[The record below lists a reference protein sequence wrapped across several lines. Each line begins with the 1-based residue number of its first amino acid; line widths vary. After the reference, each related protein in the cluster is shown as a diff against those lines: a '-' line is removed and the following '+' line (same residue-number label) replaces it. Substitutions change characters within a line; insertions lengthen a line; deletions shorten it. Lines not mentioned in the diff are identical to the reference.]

1 MNLEDIGW
9 ARYASQTTPDP
20 SDGRVTSAC
29 GRVPSPCGR
38 VALVHRDHFIVWT
51 TQGEVTATISGH
63 LRHMDSDPPCVGD
76 WVVLRDGSVI
86 SQVLPRRTQL
96 SRKEPGKRLREQVL
110 AANMDLLF
118 VVSGLDRDYNPRR
131 LERYLVLAYE
141 SGARPIILLNKA
153 DLRGDLPDVVR
164 LTERHAPGVPVL
176 PVSALTQWGLD
187 AIARHV
193 EPGETAALLGS
204 SGAGKSTIVNALL
217 GETRQRTTAVRDED
231 SKGRHTTTHRELIRM
246 PGNWLLMDLPGLR
259 ELQLWADPERID
271 TAFADIVELAQQ
283 CKFRDCAHNEEPGC
297 AVRDATLDSAR
308 LRSYRKLQK
317 ELNHLELQ
325 TDIHRAREVRKQ
337 WNAIEKDMRRHP
349 KRTF

>member
-1 MNLEDIGW
+1 MNLEEIGW
-9 ARYASQTTPDP
+9 ARYALQTTAQTSPDP
-20 SDGRVTSAC
+20 SC
-29 GRVPSPCGR
+29 GQVASSSGR
-38 VALVHRDHFIVWT
+38 VALVHRNHFIVWT
-51 TQGEVTATISGH
+51 ADGEVTATISGH
-63 LRHMDSDPPCVGD
+63 LRHLESDPPCVGD
-76 WVVLRDGSVI
+76 WVTLRDSSVI
-86 SQVLPRRTQL
+86 SQVFPRRTQL

-131 LERYLVLAYE
+131 LERYLVFAYE
-141 SGARPIILLNKA
+141 SGARPVILLNKA
-153 DLRGDLPDVVR
+153 DLRSDLADIVR
-164 LTERHAPGVPVL
+164 HTQRHAPGVPVL
-176 PVSALTQWGLD
+176 ALSALTNSGLD

-204 SGAGKSTIVNALL
+204 SGAGKSTIVNAML
-217 GETRQRTTAVRDED
+217 GETRQRTTAVRDQD

-271 TAFADIVELAQQ
+271 TAFADFSDLAQQ

-297 AVRDATLDSAR
+297 AVRDAALDPAR

-325 TDIHRAREVRKQ
+325 TDIHRARELRKK

>member
-1 MNLEDIGW
+1 MKIEETDW
-9 ARYASQTTPDP
+9 AHYASQTTPDT

-29 GRVPSPCGR
+29 GRVASACGR

-96 SRKEPGKRLREQVL
+96 SRREPGKRLREQVL

-187 AIARHV
+187 AIASHV

-283 CKFRDCAHNEEPGC
+283 CRFRDCAHNEEPGC
-297 AVRDATLDSAR
+297 AVRDAALDPAR

-325 TDIHRAREVRKQ
+325 TDIHRAREVRKK
-337 WNAIEKDMRRHP
+337 WNAIEKDIRRHP